1 MRRQL
6 EARYRVELIGEI
18 MHVAQGDE
26 QFFIDFFHK
35 KGGAWK
41 RRLHYHD
48 FYELEFVQSGS
59 AACVINDM
67 RFPLSRGTMFLIR
80 PTDMHRYEIAPGEEI
95 NVCTV
100 RFTSALLD
108 REIVAALSGGA
119 PLIADFSDRF
129 DFLCALLQE
138 TRREYLQR
146 EEFSEILFSGVCE
159 RLAVMLCRRAGRGRA
174 RSEAEQRALEP
185 SDVVSYHDYRSYS
198 RNIDIIEQF
207 KLIGRPIFDTEWLH
221 RIFHND
227 VQEIYPLLYLEK
239 IGCYNWGFVAG
250 KYQTYEP
257 WEAIWATIEQGGGK
271 DYDMTKWQHD
281 LFRPSLRPYDPKKIE
296 LIKRYNEKADARF
309 KSGLDKKLFG
319 TH

>member
-108 REIVAALSGGA
+108 REIVAALSVGA

-159 RLAVMLCRRAGRGRA
+159 RLAVMLCRRAGRAAPAALNRIAAAAADYINRGYQGRITVQSTA
-174 RSEAEQRALEP
+174 KALGVSPNYLGKIFHENMNMTFAEYLRRVRLIYALNRIINTDGTLQRIALE
-185 SDVVSYHDYRSYS
+185 SGFSAQSVFS
-198 RNIDIIEQF
+198 REF
-207 KLIGRPIFDTEWLH
+207 RK
-221 RIFHND
+221 
-227 VQEIYPLLYLEK
+227 YY
-239 IGCYNWGFVAG
+239 G
-250 KYQTYEP
+250 KSPT
-257 WEAIWATIEQGGGK
+257 ALRGGK
-271 DYDMTKWQHD
+271 MKTEESK
-281 LFRPSLRPYDPKKIE
+281 
-296 LIKRYNEKADARF
+296 
-309 KSGLDKKLFG
+309 
-319 TH
+319 